1 MNESLLKIDR
11 IGRLRYTSEQK
22 KTMVDACRA
31 SGLSTP
37 RFAALHGVNYQTLVY
52 WIKKDQQSAT
62 SPALGRLPAGLFS
75 LVPAVI
81 EGVGDPASEAMQLC
95 LPGGAKLSISSS
107 NHVALAA
114 ALIRELQPAR
124 PC

>member
-1 MNESLLKIDR
+1 
-11 IGRLRYTSEQK
+11 
-22 KTMVDACRA
+22 MVDAFRA

-52 WIKKDQQSAT
+52 WIKKDQQSTT
-62 SPALGRLPAGLFS
+62 STELAYSPAGLFS

-81 EGVGDPASEAMQLC
+81 EGEGDSSVSEAMQLF
-95 LPGGAKLSISSS
+95 LPGGARLSISSAK
-107 NHVALAA
+107 HVALAA
-114 ALIRELQPAR
+114 ALIRELQSDR